1 MPKMKTN
8 RAARKR
14 FRYTGSGKVRRQKAN
29 HSHILTKKT
38 RKRKRQLRKLG
49 VVDATNVRQVARLL
63 PYGAD

>member
-14 FRYTGSGKVRRQKAN
+14 FRYTASGKVRRARCGG
-29 HSHILTKKT
+29 SHILTKKD
-38 RKRKRQLRKLG
+38 RKRKKRLKSQTLVHKSM
-49 VVDATNVRQVARLL
+49 VKACARLL

>member
-14 FRYTGSGKVRRQKAN
+14 FRYTGTGKVRRQKAN

-38 RKRKRQLRKLG
+38 RKRKRRMRQLG
-49 VVDATNVRQVARLL
+49 IVHATCERAVARLL

>member
-14 FRYTGSGKVRRQKAN
+14 FRLTATGKVRRNRAN
-29 HSHILTKKT
+29 KSHILTKKA
-38 RKRKRQLRKLG
+38 RKRKRHLRQSTTANAASRKNL
-49 VVDATNVRQVARLL
+49 TRLL

>member
-14 FRYTGSGKVRRQKAN
+14 FRLTATGKVRRNRAN
-29 HSHILTKKT
+29 KSHILTKKD
-38 RKRKRQLRKLG
+38 RKRKRHLRQSTIVNSASKK
-49 VVDATNVRQVARLL
+49 NVARLL

>member
-14 FRYTGSGKVRRQKAN
+14 FRCTATGKVRRNKAN
-29 HSHILTKKT
+29 KSHILTKKS
-38 RKRKRQLRKLG
+38 RKRKRHLRQSTMVNSANMK
-49 VVDATNVRQVARLL
+49 NVSRLL

>member
-14 FRYTGSGKVRRQKAN
+14 FRFTGSGKVRRNKAN
-29 HSHILTKKT
+29 KSHILTKKP
-38 RKRKRQLRKLG
+38 RKRKRHLRQSGL
-49 VVDATNVRQVARLL
+49 VDGANRRHVARLL

>member
-14 FRYTGSGKVRRQKAN
+14 FRYTGSGKVRRNHAN
-29 HSHILTKKT
+29 KSHILTKKGRG
-38 RKRKRQLRKLG
+38 RKRRLRKSGL
-49 VVDATNVRQVARLL
+49 VDSTCERQVRRLL

>member
-14 FRYTGSGKVRRQKAN
+14 FRLTATGKVRRNRAN
-29 HSHILTKKT
+29 KSHILTKKD
-38 RKRKRQLRKLG
+38 RKRKRHLRQSTIVNAANKK
-49 VVDATNVRQVARLL
+49 NVARLL

>member
-14 FRYTGSGKVRRQKAN
+14 FRYTGSGKVRRNHAN
-29 HSHILTKKT
+29 KSHILTKKNK
-38 RKRKRQLRKLG
+38 KRKRRLRQLG
-49 VVDATNVRQVARLL
+49 IVDKTNERQVARLL